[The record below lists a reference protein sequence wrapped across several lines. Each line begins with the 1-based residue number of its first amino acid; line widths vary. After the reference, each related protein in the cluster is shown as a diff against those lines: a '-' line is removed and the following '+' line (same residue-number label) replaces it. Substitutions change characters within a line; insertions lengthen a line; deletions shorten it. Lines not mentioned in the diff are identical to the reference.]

1 MTARHSRLAFAILMC
16 LLLVQTARSQPGTTV
31 RVVIVYNYDDHGNCT
46 QRFSTTGGNATALL
60 VDPVYSGSSI
70 SWTAVTKAQGV
81 PTETA
86 ATSFDIQFSPGGSPF
101 YDYNSPRGNPVGS
114 GAATGANGTKYKYSG
129 VTVNGNACGNEGS
142 LGIVMR

>member
-70 SWTAVTKAQGV
+70 SWTAVTKAPGY
-81 PTETA
+81 PPKPPPHLSIF
-86 ATSFDIQFSPGGSPF
+86 SFRPEDAPF

-114 GAATGANGTKYKYSG
+114 GAATGANSTKYKYSG